1 MKKKKKNR
9 CFLPL
14 RRKLTMYFKTH
25 CSVQKKRLSFIH
37 CHAMVQ
43 TSNISV
49 KTKRKD
55 RELGTLPFKYFCR
68 EVLTCTYTLLLPFSV
83 ASVDKKSFSLGWAN
97 TFQAYQEQRLIWQM
111 CQTQLCASSQ
121 GRGYSLKSS
130 VRSWETNHA
139 FSFFLVMIWRVFPQP
154 ALSSNS
160 LGIQQIQRWHEKG
173 SGYLQPWAP
182 TWTHLLLLMKY
193 FTWPPLVSSVVFW
206 LHVHSILKIQIRSK
220 LGPSGTAAITR
231 VKTPQCDSTHPTK
244 PGGRTRQAE
253 PVCNQVWKPLNKR
266 PLLAKNI
273 LV

>member
-1 MKKKKKNR
+1 
-9 CFLPL
+9 
-14 RRKLTMYFKTH
+14 
-25 CSVQKKRLSFIH
+25 
-37 CHAMVQ
+37 
-43 TSNISV
+43 
-49 KTKRKD
+49 
-55 RELGTLPFKYFCR
+55 
-68 EVLTCTYTLLLPFSV
+68 
-83 ASVDKKSFSLGWAN
+83 
-97 TFQAYQEQRLIWQM
+97 M

-130 VRSWETNHA
+130 VRSWETNHT

-193 FTWPPLVSSVVFW
+193 FTWPPLVSSVIFW

-220 LGPSGTAAITR
+220 LGPSGTAAIIR

-253 PVCNQVWKPLNKR
+253 PVCNQVWKPQNKTKGLFWLRTFWFKSSILAQIYR
-266 PLLAKNI
+266 PIHMGLFCGIGITRGMIFMVLFSEKCMHAVVSGSYQHSSAPSKGGKGSGWEVHDTEKRAVLINWQQSWY
-273 LV
+273 